1 MDHITDLP
9 AEQLALV
16 DEETASMLE
25 AVRPEITA
33 AIRRLAYTL
42 AANSEELADL
52 ILVDAA

>member
-33 AIRRLAYTL
+33 AIRRLADTL